1 MKNDFSYDY
10 CIFCKKMLHNQ
21 QFSALQESHL
31 LPNLALIFSK
41 ITHRTTMK
49 ISCAAN
55 NPNDALCTISAHD
68 LTPKLI
74 TFLSWQTNL
83 NTDAIFDH
91 LDNRFSSLVPSAT
104 SIWHVLRK
112 NRVFYKGGWY
122 PRSWPSNFELTFC
135 PWGFS
140 TTLITNLT
148 VKTRSDHLFRLFREV
163 RIR

>member
-1 MKNDFSYDY
+1 MLTIANFLYRGFCTLQVFQKFQNTFPTKKTTRFVLSALNYSYIHTLYGPTRQHPYTWNVPQIIYLSMKNDFSYDY

-74 TFLSWQTNL
+74 TFLS
-83 NTDAIFDH
+83 
-91 LDNRFSSLVPSAT
+91 
-104 SIWHVLRK
+104 
-112 NRVFYKGGWY
+112 
-122 PRSWPSNFELTFC
+122 
-135 PWGFS
+135 
-140 TTLITNLT
+140 
-148 VKTRSDHLFRLFREV
+148 
-163 RIR
+163 